1 MNNRVN
7 YTIVGLLVLFGLSLM
22 VGFTYWLL
30 KPAVDD
36 EVKKYYIHFDESVLG
51 LNIDAPVKF
60 RGISVGKVTRLRIN
74 PKNSEQVEV
83 LITILKSTPVKSTTA
98 AKLTSQGIT
107 GLSYINLSLG
117 DNGAEPLK
125 LQEGYEYPVIK
136 TVPSLFIKLEESFGS
151 VSENLSNTLVKTQQ
165 LLNDNNQEQISLLLK
180 RTAGFMDRME
190 RLLSDETIKHFQSSI
205 VNFNNTTKKID
216 KMMPKIEHFID
227 KSVAWEDKISG
238 SFNSIMNSYLG
249 IKSSMDEFKRA
260 VSSGEFNLKEITND
274 VVPTLNNTLIEMQH
288 LMIRLEGTLNQYE
301 RSPGDILFKQEE
313 IKTGPGEK

>member
-83 LITILKSTPVKSTTA
+83 LITILKSTPVKSTTV

-216 KMMPKIEHFID
+216 NMMPKIEHFID